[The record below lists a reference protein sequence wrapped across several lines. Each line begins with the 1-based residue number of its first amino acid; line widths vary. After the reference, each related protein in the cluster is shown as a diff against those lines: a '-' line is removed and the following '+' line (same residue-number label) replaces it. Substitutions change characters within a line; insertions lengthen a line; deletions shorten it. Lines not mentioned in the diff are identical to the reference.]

1 MCRIDDEFTV
11 NPDVMSRRLGSQIV
25 TLNIKTHQYHVLNES
40 AAEIFEM
47 SASGKYNVEKIA
59 HKLAD
64 SMKISRDLAL
74 EDTRETIDGMV
85 KLGLLVGKEA
95 PKREGYSRPNVRTIT
110 EEDLKESIA
119 SGTEIVCRS
128 LLGA

>member
-1 MCRIDDEFTV
+1 MCRIDEQFTV
-11 NPDVMSRRLGSQIV
+11 NPDVMWKRLGDQIV
-25 TLNIKTHQYHVLNES
+25 TLHLKTHQYHVLNE
-40 AAEIFEM
+40 AAARIFEQ
-47 SASGKYNVEKIA
+47 STGKNTVETVA

-64 SMKISRDLAL
+64 SLNVSKELAL

-85 KLGLLVGKEA
+85 KLGLIIGKEV
-95 PKREGYSRPNVRTIT
+95 KREGYVRPAVRAIT

-119 SGTEIVCRS
+119 SGAELACRS